1 MGKEEA
7 VSLIP
12 QARAPGAMKT
22 FAIDLFVS
30 ASDRWPSRT
39 VQVPAA
45 SVEEA
50 MRKAKGTMAD
60 NETALK
66 PSASQPAN
74 RLLDIKV

>member
-1 MGKEEA
+1 
-7 VSLIP
+7 
-12 QARAPGAMKT
+12 MKS

-30 ASDRWPSRT
+30 AGDRWPTRT
-39 VQVPAA
+39 VQVPAE

-66 PSASQPAN
+66 PSVAPRSDRA
-74 RLLDIKV
+74 LDIKV